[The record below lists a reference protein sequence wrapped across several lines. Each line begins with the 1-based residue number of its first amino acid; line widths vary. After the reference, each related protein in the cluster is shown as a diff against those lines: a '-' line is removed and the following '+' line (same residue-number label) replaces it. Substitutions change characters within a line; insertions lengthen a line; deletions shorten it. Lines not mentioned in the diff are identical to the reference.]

1 MPDDVVPA
9 IAELVTL
16 IRIADEAI
24 GQYAALRAAIFRELV
39 AMRALGTGWKIQ
51 YERDP
56 AEGDVTIPAKWTYH
70 TTTGPIIINGQVL
83 NGIGRIKE
91 PETYAPIKSFDFL
104 DANDRTPEPESE
116 AAAAESRLLFLLNA
130 TLGEVKALAGALPAI
145 QHEAKQRNLTTD
157 TESLARLDLQMPVFP
172 YWPRAPKEM
181 TQADFDRIL
190 SDEKPLLDDA
200 RLTLHRV
207 SIEATSL
214 AESAQAIA
222 LPGTS
227 PAEELRA
234 EAERQAT
241 ELSSHSS
248 DFTTVHWFG
257 TDHIF
262 NGGQQAK
269 AVGRLWKE
277 WEAGGHGI
285 SEKTIGEEIG
295 SAGNNYRLAMTFR
308 NHRALGTM
316 IVKLAA
322 GIYALKK
329 PE

>member
-1 MPDDVVPA
+1 MPDSPAPDAMRLIDLGRSDDMAHPTIRLHGIVNFCSSLAKSYPESARAWWQSQDVAWDARRGSTGEDDTWRTLQVFAGEHEKVCEELYRMLCKLTEAMRLSGMSDALVAYTFLTLYPSRLHRDRATDWEAFVKELRRVQLDARRLLDLPEPVLASAGGAVPFGS
-9 IAELVTL
+9 TPS
-16 IRIADEAI
+16 DE
-24 GQYAALRAAIFRELV
+24 LRAA
-39 AMRALGTGWKIQ
+39 
-51 YERDP
+51 
-56 AEGDVTIPAKWTYH
+56 
-70 TTTGPIIINGQVL
+70 
-83 NGIGRIKE
+83 
-91 PETYAPIKSFDFL
+91 
-104 DANDRTPEPESE
+104 
-116 AAAAESRLLFLLNA
+116 
-130 TLGEVKALAGALPAI
+130 
-145 QHEAKQRNLTTD
+145 
-157 TESLARLDLQMPVFP
+157 
-172 YWPRAPKEM
+172 
-181 TQADFDRIL
+181 
-190 SDEKPLLDDA
+190 
-200 RLTLHRV
+200 
-207 SIEATSL
+207 
-214 AESAQAIA
+214 
-222 LPGTS
+222 
-227 PAEELRA
+227 
-234 EAERQAT
+234 AERQAT